1 MSLLNIAHSIFYC
14 VRVID
19 LISVPI
25 VMPTLPS
32 SLQAFPLSYSTHM
45 STIGTE
51 KHNCLAGE
59 KKNTLETL

>member
-1 MSLLNIAHSIFYC
+1 MSLLNIAHSIFFC

-32 SLQAFPLSYSTHM
+32 SLQAFHLSYSTHM

-51 KHNCLAGE
+51 KYNCLAGE
-59 KKNTLETL
+59 KKNPLETL